1 MDRDLGVPQRPILGR
16 FYLTLN
22 VPCISESCI
31 EREIKLNFYFTLLCG
46 ASKDFTKA
54 FNLIFSLHPGLG
66 REVLIYI

>member
-22 VPCISESCI
+22 IPCIPESCI
-31 EREIKLNFYFTLLCG
+31 ERKIKLHFYFTLLCG
-46 ASKDFTKA
+46 ASKDFTKD
-54 FNLIFSLHPGLG
+54 FNLIFSLRPGLG